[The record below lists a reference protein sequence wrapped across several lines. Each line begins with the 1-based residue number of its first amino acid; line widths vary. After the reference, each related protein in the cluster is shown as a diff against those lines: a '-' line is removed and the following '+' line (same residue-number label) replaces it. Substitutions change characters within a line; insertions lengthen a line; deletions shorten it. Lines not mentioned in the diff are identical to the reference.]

1 MRNNGKWYRISAK
14 ADEAEISIFGD
25 IGFSWWD
32 DGVEV
37 AGFKKDWDKI
47 KSKKS
52 IRVLINSPG
61 GDVFDG
67 VAIYNIIASE
77 REKVGVEVLGLAAS
91 AASIIALAGA
101 SLVIDDGA
109 HFMIHNASGMVWGT
123 GADMRDMADT
133 LDKVGGSLIDI
144 YEAHSELTRDEIQA
158 AMDAETWY
166 TAAEA
171 VEAGF
176 ATEVVD
182 NGEIAASVFDLARYK
197 YAHVPSEMLASEQPE
212 AFPDSI
218 RGFETFLRDAGAS
231 RNDAKKIAAHGFSQ
245 RDVEEPEGEGIE
257 DEPTYISAGELRK
270 LDLEI
275 METTTWID

>member
-1 MRNNGKWYRISAK
+1 MSDKGKWYRITAK

-25 IGFSWWD
+25 IGFSWWG

-47 KSKKS
+47 KSKKN
-52 IRVLINSPG
+52 IHVLINSPG

-67 VAIYNIIASE
+67 VAIYNIIATE
-77 REKVGVEVLGLAAS
+77 RAKVDVEIIGLAAS
-91 AASIIALAGA
+91 AASIVALAGS
-101 SLVIDDGA
+101 SLAIDDGA
-109 HFMIHNASGMVWGT
+109 LFMIHNASGMVWGT
-123 GADMRDMADT
+123 GDDMRDMADT

-144 YEAHSELTRDEIQA
+144 YNANSDLDRDEIQA

-176 ATEVVD
+176 ATEAVD
-182 NGEIAASVFDLARYK
+182 NGEIAAKVFDLARYK
-197 YAHVPSEMLASEQPE
+197 YAHVPSEMLASAQPE

-218 RGFETFLRDAGAS
+218 RDFETFLRDAGAS
-231 RNDAKKIAAHGFSQ
+231 RNDAKKIAAHGFTQ
-245 RDVEEPEGEGIE
+245 RDVEEPEGGSIG
-257 DEPTYISAGELRK
+257 DEPSYISEGEYRK
-270 LDLEI
+270 LDIEI
-275 METTTWID
+275 MEMTT